1 MDETQRAPETAV
13 AVAPAFDGQAKG
25 PPWLPF
31 GLGDVG
37 LRLVEAGSW
46 RLWEWRG
53 TTVVP
58 QGLTGDAADRKSAPA
73 QQDLANGSIFLY

>member
-13 AVAPAFDGQAKG
+13 AVAPDFDGRAKG
-25 PPWLPF
+25 PPRLRF

-37 LRLVEAGSW
+37 LRLVEVGSW

-53 TTVVP
+53 TAVVP
-58 QGLTGDAADRKSAPA
+58 QGLTGDPTHRKSALA
-73 QQDLANGSIFLY
+73 QQDLANGSIFPY